1 MALTF
6 FSPSLF
12 IWHSTIKISHPQ
24 HCHSQPEVKTK
35 PIHLHIIV
43 LYYFLLAISHNSE
56 KNVQI
61 IGLCFNIMNEM
72 CYLEESQGGT
82 DLSPLS
88 WPPPPL
94 SAPFGRGELSPA
106 AVPPSPFHFSQ
117 TYARHLLSK
126 QGRLFANSP
135 HSYMIDN
142 RKPLSSADFFSFSS
156 ACAAP
161 HLSWKITAPGC
172 CPVRPCQKPPLDQE
186 LWGQKLSKQIL
197 LFFKFVTLT
206 NWKLLGPKLTSV

>member
-88 WPPPPL
+88 WPPPL

-142 RKPLSSADFFSFSS
+142 RKPLSSADFFFFK
-156 ACAAP
+156 C
-161 HLSWKITAPGC
+161 LC
-172 CPVRPCQKPPLDQE
+172 RPPLVMKKYRP
-186 LWGQKLSKQIL
+186 GL
-197 LFFKFVTLT
+197 LP
-206 NWKLLGPKLTSV
+206 GSPMPKTATGSRVVRTKVI